1 VSILDGSSGS
11 AFRFSPSSITIGT
24 GDTVSWTN
32 NGKEPHDVTGDGL
45 SSGILNPGQGYS
57 HTFTSAGTFNY
68 ICSIHPFNMKGS
80 VTVLASS
87 GGGGG
92 SQSASGSGAGSSAG
106 GGTSTTGAGSESAA
120 GSSPDAAGTSS
131 QLPSTGMPV
140 LPLLGT
146 GVGLVLGG
154 ALLRRRAGVS

>member
-1 VSILDGSSGS
+1 VS
-11 AFRFSPSSITIGT
+11 A
-24 GDTVSWTN
+24 GDTVNWTN
-32 NGKEPHDVTGDGL
+32 NGNEPHDVSGDGL
-45 SSGILNPGQGYS
+45 SSGLLNPGQGYS
-57 HTFTSAGTFNY
+57 HTFNSPGTFDY

-92 SQSASGSGAGSSAG
+92 NQSASGSGSSSATG
-106 GGTSTTGAGSESAA
+106 TGTSTTGPGSESAA
-120 GSSPDAAGTSS
+120 GSSPDAAGTSG

-140 LPLLGT
+140 LPLLGA
-146 GVGLVLGG
+146 GVGLVLVG